1 MPYLEENK
9 KVIVVGIPGVG
20 KTSVVNKVVEILKE
34 KNKSV
39 SVVNFGSLMFE
50 EAKKQGVQDRDD
62 LRKLPM
68 EKQKQFQT
76 LAGKAISALQEDV
89 IIIDTHLFISTP
101 FGYYPG
107 LPYHVLKVI
116 EPSNLVSVS
125 ATPEEILNRRTSD
138 ETRKRD
144 IISPLVIEK
153 ELSVQDAMLST
164 CAVSSGAPMKNV
176 LNSEGKV
183 EEAAE
188 SVIRAI
194 GL

>member
-1 MPYLEENK
+1 VPYLEENRK
-9 KVIVVGIPGVG
+9 IIIVGISGVG
-20 KTSVVNKVVEILKE
+20 KSSVVKKVVEILKA

-39 SVVNFGSLMFE
+39 SVVNFGTLMFDV
-50 EAKKQGVQDRDD
+50 AKKQGVQDRDD

-68 EKQKQFQT
+68 ETQKQLQI
-76 LAGKAISALQEDV
+76 LAGKAISALLEDV

-107 LPYHVLKVI
+107 LPYHVLKEI
-116 EPSNLVSVS
+116 EPSNLISVS
-125 ATPEEILNRRTSD
+125 ATPEEIFNRRTSD

-144 IISPLVIEK
+144 IITTSAIEK
-153 ELSVQDAMLST
+153 ELSVQDEMLAT
-164 CAVSSGAPMKNV
+164 CSVLSGAPMKNV
-176 LNSEGKV
+176 LNNEGKV

-194 GL
+194 GI

>member
-1 MPYLEENK
+1 VPCLEENK
-9 KVIVVGIPGVG
+9 KVIIVGIPGVG
-20 KTSVVNKVVEILKE
+20 KTSVVNKIVEILKE

-39 SVVNFGSLMFE
+39 TVANFGSLMFE

-68 EKQKQFQT
+68 DKQKQFQI
-76 LAGKAISALQEDV
+76 LAGKAISALPEDV

-107 LPYHVLKVI
+107 LPYHVLREI
-116 EPSNLVSVS
+116 EPSNFIAVS
-125 ATPEEILNRRTSD
+125 ATPEEILNRRTRD

-144 IISPLVIEK
+144 IITPSGIEK
-153 ELSVQDAMLST
+153 ELSVQDAMLAT
-164 CAVSSGAPMKNV
+164 CSVLSGAPMKNV
-176 LNSEGKV
+176 LNNEGKV

-194 GL
+194 GI